1 MRSLVDVKIR
11 CTHCLDAMPRNLVQV
26 DVEVLAYTY
35 SLTELAG
42 EEVADDDG
50 DRAVA
55 RTLPRKL

>member
-11 CTHCLDAMPRNLVQV
+11 CTHCLDAMPKEVQV

-42 EEVADDDG
+42 EEVVDDDG